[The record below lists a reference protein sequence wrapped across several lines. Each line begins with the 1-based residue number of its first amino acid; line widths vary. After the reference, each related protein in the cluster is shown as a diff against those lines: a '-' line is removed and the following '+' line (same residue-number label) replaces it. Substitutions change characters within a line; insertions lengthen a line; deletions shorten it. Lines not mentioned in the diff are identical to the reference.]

1 MSGRRLIVN
10 ADDLGR
16 TVGINDGVLAAHRD
30 GIVTSATLMVCYAA
44 AADAARRLAEAP
56 ALGVGLHLQLSGG
69 RPLLSAEQVPSLV
82 DARGDLPRRPDGLAT
97 ARREHVE
104 RELRAQLERF
114 EELVGR
120 APTHLDSH
128 HHAHARTAIFEVV
141 AGLAAERSLPVR
153 GASPE
158 VAAALEARGVRTTDA
173 FDDRFYDEGVDLA
186 TLHAALDQLAAG
198 VTELMCHPG
207 RCDDE
212 LRGAST
218 YAEPR
223 DREVE
228 LLCAPSVRAR
238 VADLG
243 IELIHFGE
251 L

>member
-16 TVGINDGVLAAHRD
+16 TVGINDGVLEAHRD

-82 DARGDLPRRPDGLAT
+82 DARGDLPRRPDGLGT

-128 HHAHARTAIFEVV
+128 HHAHSRTAIFEVV
-141 AGLAAERSLPVR
+141 AGLAAARSLPVR
-153 GASPE
+153 RASPE
-158 VAAALEARGVRTTDA
+158 VAAALDARGVRTTDA

-186 TLHAALDQLAAG
+186 TLHVALDLLAAG

-207 RCDDE
+207 RCDHE
-212 LRGAST
+212 LRAAST
-218 YAEPR
+218 YAEAR